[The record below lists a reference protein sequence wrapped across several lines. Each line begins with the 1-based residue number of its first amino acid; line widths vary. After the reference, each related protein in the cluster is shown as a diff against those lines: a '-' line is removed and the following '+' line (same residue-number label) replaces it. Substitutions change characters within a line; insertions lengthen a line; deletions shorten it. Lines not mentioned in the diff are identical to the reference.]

1 MAVVAKVQQG
11 QLAWQREEKSDAL
24 HCQDFSQFTLTGKY
38 LVSPTRGTA
47 PLALVVKC
55 KEGKHDHG
63 SRQMNGKFLTGFLV
77 VDAVLDF
84 RRYGVPVEFRLDDR
98 KLQNRNWTQSTDGAG
113 AFFNAIEFD
122 TLLYGN
128 FMRHKEFP

>member
-1 MAVVAKVQQG
+1 
-11 QLAWQREEKSDAL
+11 
-24 HCQDFSQFTLTGKY
+24 
-38 LVSPTRGTA
+38 
-47 PLALVVKC
+47 
-55 KEGKHDHG
+55 
-63 SRQMNGKFLTGFLV
+63 MNGEFVAGFLV

-84 RRYGVPVEFRLDDR
+84 RRCGVPVEFRLDDR